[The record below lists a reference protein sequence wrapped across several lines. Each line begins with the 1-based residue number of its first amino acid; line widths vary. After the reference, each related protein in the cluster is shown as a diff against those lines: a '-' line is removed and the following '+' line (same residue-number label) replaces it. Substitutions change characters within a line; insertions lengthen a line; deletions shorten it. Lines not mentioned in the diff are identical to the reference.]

1 MGCPILLAGD
11 RMGKCRPRT
20 LPDKTGREDLGKGPW
35 TDGFPLCLW
44 ASSGLNM
51 IILCW
56 SPSEAHRQGAQPKKT
71 VWWRVLPRAHHR
83 APRSE
88 VGFLVLAPKAT
99 PWDHPGVLSG
109 SCPALLQQMCP
120 VALFHFLS
128 LLALL
133 ASSHCGVFNLYKPP
147 SACASPH
154 PTI

>member
-56 SPSEAHRQGAQPKKT
+56 SPSEAHSQGAQPKKT

-88 VGFLVLAPKAT
+88 VGLLVLAPKAT
-99 PWDHPGVLSG
+99 PWDHPGVQSG
-109 SCPALLQQMCP
+109 SCPTLLQQMCP

-128 LLALL
+128 LLA
-133 ASSHCGVFNLYKPP
+133 P
-147 SACASPH
+147 SIS
-154 PTI
+154 I